1 MISMSCLM
9 KYILVRVN
17 NRVQNRECVSVSRR
31 LAKVLSIFFLAIL
44 FVLPLSGGQEFPEA
58 PSSLVTDYTQTLSQA
73 EIQSLE
79 QKLLAFEDTTSTQI
93 AVVIMASTGAYDI
106 ADYGVRLAQEWGVG
120 NKKYDNGILLLV
132 ALEDRAVTIQTGY
145 GLEGAIPDIIA
156 HRIIQNEITPA
167 FRQQAYYEGIDQA
180 TNAIIS
186 YSKGEYD
193 EHSSKEGGRKPF
205 PRALLVLVFIAIIAI
220 ISRNKGGGG
229 KGGGRIMGGR
239 GSSSVF
245 WWALLNG
252 GRGSNRGGHGG
263 GFGGG
268 SFGGGG
274 GFGGFGGGG
283 FGGGGASGRW

>member
-1 MISMSCLM
+1 MSCLM

-17 NRVQNRECVSVSRR
+17 NRVQNRESVSVSRR

-44 FVLPLSGGQEFPEA
+44 FVLPLSGGQELPEA

-79 QKLLAFEDTTSTQI
+79 HKLLAFEDTTSTQI

-193 EHSSKEGGRKPF
+193 EHSSKERGRKPF

-239 GSSSVF
+239 GSSSIF

-252 GRGSNRGGHGG
+252 GRGSNRGGRGG

>member
-1 MISMSCLM
+1 MSCLM

-79 QKLLAFEDTTSTQI
+79 HKLLAFEDTTSTQI

-120 NKKYDNGILLLV
+120 NKKYDNGILLLA

>member
-1 MISMSCLM
+1 MSCLM

-17 NRVQNRECVSVSRR
+17 NRVQNRESVSVSRR

-79 QKLLAFEDTTSTQI
+79 HKLLAFEDTTSTQI

-193 EHSSKEGGRKPF
+193 EHSSKERGRKPF

-239 GSSSVF
+239 GSSSIF

-252 GRGSNRGGHGG
+252 GRGSNRGGRGG